1 MPGGTFIQLQSGGS
15 SFGKIGITD
24 TNGEYTYY
32 STLSS
37 AVAASVAGDTIVFF
51 TNITES
57 GAVTVTVPDGVD
69 INLNG
74 FKYLLDNA
82 GTDNA
87 IALGGSSTVHIFN
100 GTIARQGGS
109 DNDLDSAAIYIT
121 TADKLQLTGVIVENA
136 SGVAIIT
143 SGGQTYGDYKV
154 IAQRGFYA
162 GNIASN
168 SIKDAYIVSTGDAIN
183 GQAGGSGLNV
193 IDCQIESSGAG
204 ILSETDLGVINCS
217 VTTTG
222 GSALSVQSADLQI
235 RDSFLISLVG
245 NAIFIANGSQL
256 FVSNTEVLATASNT
270 IFANTISNFIIKDCY
285 ILAFTNTP
293 VRLISGGGTFIKN
306 IVTASS
312 NSNLT
317 GVSLT
322 LSSVASSTVAYNTI
336 NITSTNITSNSFGIA
351 VTNTTP
357 SKISFNKIYLAAK
370 AGSYG
375 IYSSTVGT
383 NVYYLDNEFDT
394 NSGALPVSPNIT
406 QLMAN
411 TPDAYGNILIG

>member
-51 TNITES
+51 TDITES
-57 GAVTVTVPDGVD
+57 GAVTVTIPDGVD

-74 FKYLLDNA
+74 FKYLLNNA

-100 GTIARQGGS
+100 GTIARQGGA

-136 SGVAIIT
+136 LGVGIIT
-143 SGGQTYGDYKV
+143 AGGETYGEYKV

-162 GNIASN
+162 GNTASN
-168 SIKDAYIVSTGDAIN
+168 SIKNAYIISTGDAITA
-183 GQAGGSGLNV
+183 QSGGSNLNV
-193 IDCQIESSGAG
+193 FNSQIESSGSG
-204 ILSETDLGVINCS
+204 ILSETDLGVYSCTI
-217 VTTTG
+217 TATG
-222 GSALSVQSADLQI
+222 GSALSAQSVDLQV
-235 RDSFLISLVG
+235 RDSFLVSLAG
-245 NAIFIANGSQL
+245 NGIFITNASQL
-256 FVSNTEVLATASNT
+256 FVSNTEIIATASNT

-293 VRLISGGGTFIKN
+293 VRLISGTGTFIKN
-306 IVTASS
+306 VVTASS
-312 NSNLT
+312 TSNLT
-317 GVSLT
+317 GVLLT
-322 LSSVASSTVAYNTI
+322 LSSLASTTVAYNTI
-336 NITSTNITSNSFGIA
+336 NITSTSLGSNSFGIA

-406 QLMAN
+406 QLMTN